1 MLSIALTTIFRQV
14 LSCRRHIIQ
23 EISRCELSGGGRVL
37 ISNDK
42 IIYITVLFI
51 DRIRTFNSAGYNF
64 YVVSYRE
71 YVKLEK
77 G

>member
-1 MLSIALTTIFRQV
+1 MVLENSFKNGGLKRFVLSIAPTTIFRQV

-42 IIYITVLFI
+42 IIYIAVPFI
-51 DRIRTFNSAGYNF
+51 NRIAHFSLSRI
-64 YVVSYRE
+64 
-71 YVKLEK
+71 
-77 G
+77 